1 MLRQYFG
8 IQLLVT
14 PILPIAPI
22 LLALTATPANAEWQG
37 SGEAGFVSA
46 RGNTNTDTANGKVDI
61 ANELEQ
67 WKHALYLA
75 GLYGSTD
82 SISSANRWETRW
94 QSDYKITEPL
104 FWFGGLRYER
114 DHFGAFSYQ
123 ESATTGAGYKFIDND
138 ITKLSAQLGFGI
150 KKSEEQTLIT
160 DEAERVI
167 ERVEGETATR
177 GLATFGVNLDHALTP
192 TTKIINKLLVEAASD
207 NTLVQNDLALQVAIN
222 DSFSL
227 SVGYGVRQNTSPPP
241 GAERTDTMTTVN
253 LVYKLH

>member
-1 MLRQYFG
+1 MLRTHFP
-8 IQLLVT
+8 VRNS
-14 PILPIAPI
+14 IA
-22 LLALTATPANAEWQG
+22 LTWLALATTTAHAQWKGT
-37 SGEAGFVSA
+37 GEAGLVSA
-46 RGNTNTDTANGKVDI
+46 RGNTYTDTANGKLDI

-82 SISSANRWETRW
+82 AISSANRWESRW

-104 FWFGGLRYER
+104 YWFGGLRYER

-138 ITKLSAQLGFGI
+138 TTKFNAQLGFGI
-150 KKSEEQTLIT
+150 KKSQEQTLIT
-160 DEAERVI
+160 DDADRVI
-167 ERVEGETATR
+167 ERVEGDTATR
-177 GLATFGVNLDHALTP
+177 ALTTLGANLEHALTP
-192 TTKIINKLLVEAASD
+192 TTKIVDRLLIEAASD
-207 NTLVQNDLALQVAIN
+207 NTLLQNDLALQVAIN

-241 GAERTDTMTTVN
+241 GAERTDTVTTLN
-253 LVYKLH
+253 LVYNLK